1 MLSTLKN
8 SGGFKMKKIMIVAAS
23 LLAVVTFGGLDRIEA
38 AEKGKSATA
47 KTETYKVE
55 DLFAKKE
62 KLNGKKV
69 TVKGK
74 VVKFSPGIM
83 GKNWIHLQDG
93 SGKQGTN
100 DITVTTDQ
108 NAAIG
113 DKIVVTG
120 NLVTN
125 KDFGGGYKYEV
136 IIEEATVKADK

>member
-1 MLSTLKN
+1 
-8 SGGFKMKKIMIVAAS
+8 MKTISIVAAT
-23 LLAVVTFGGLDRIEA
+23 LLAIVTFGGIDRIEA
-38 AEKGKSATA
+38 AEKGKTASAN
-47 KTETYKVE
+47 TEVYKVE
-55 DLFAKKE
+55 ELYAKKE

-100 DITVTTDQ
+100 DITITTDQ
-108 NAAIG
+108 NTSIG
-113 DKIVVTG
+113 ENIAVTG

-136 IIEEATVKADK
+136 IIEEATVKAEK

>member
-1 MLSTLKN
+1 
-8 SGGFKMKKIMIVAAS
+8 MKKIMIVAAS
-23 LLAVVTFGGLDRIEA
+23 LLAVATFGGLDRIEA
-38 AEKGKSATA
+38 AEKGKTTA
-47 KTETYKVE
+47 AKAEVYKVE
-55 DLFAKKE
+55 ELFAKKE

-69 TVKGK
+69 IVKGK

-136 IIEEATVKADK
+136 IIEEAAVKADK

>member
-1 MLSTLKN
+1 
-8 SGGFKMKKIMIVAAS
+8 MKTISIVAAT
-23 LLAVVTFGGLDRIEA
+23 LLAIVTFGGIDRIEA
-38 AEKGKSATA
+38 AEKGKTASA
-47 KTETYKVE
+47 KTEVYKVE
-55 DLFAKKE
+55 ELYAKKE

-100 DITVTTDQ
+100 DITITTDQ
-108 NAAIG
+108 NTSIG
-113 DKIVVTG
+113 ENIAVTG
-120 NLVTN
+120 KLVTN

-136 IIEEATVKADK
+136 IIEEATVKAEK

>member
-1 MLSTLKN
+1 
-8 SGGFKMKKIMIVAAS
+8 MKTISIVAAT
-23 LLAVVTFGGLDRIEA
+23 LLAIVTFGGIDRIEA
-38 AEKGKSATA
+38 AEKGKTASA
-47 KTETYKVE
+47 KTGVYKVE
-55 DLFAKKE
+55 ELFAKKE

-100 DITVTTDQ
+100 DITITTDQ
-108 NAAIG
+108 NTSIG
-113 DKIVVTG
+113 ENIAVTG

-136 IIEEATVKADK
+136 IIEEATVKAEK

>member
-1 MLSTLKN
+1 MLSALKN
-8 SGGFKMKKIMIVAAS
+8 SGGFKMKKFMIVAAS
-23 LLAVVTFGGLDRIEA
+23 LLAVVTIGGMDRIEA
-38 AEKGKSATA
+38 AEKGKTAAA

-55 DLFAKKE
+55 ELFAKKE

-69 TVKGK
+69 TVTGK

-100 DITVTTDQ
+100 DITITTDQ
-108 NAAIG
+108 NASIG

-136 IIEEATVKADK
+136 IIEEAAVKADK

>member
-1 MLSTLKN
+1 
-8 SGGFKMKKIMIVAAS
+8 MKQFMIVAAS

-38 AEKGKSATA
+38 AEKGKTA
-47 KTETYKVE
+47 SVKTEVYKVE
-55 DLFAKKE
+55 ELYAKKE

-100 DITVTTDQ
+100 DITITTDQ
-108 NAAIG
+108 NTSVGENIS
-113 DKIVVTG
+113 VTG
-120 NLVTN
+120 NLVTD
-125 KDFGGGYKYEV
+125 KDFGSGYKYEV
-136 IIEEATVKADK
+136 IIEGATVKAEK

>member
-1 MLSTLKN
+1 MLSALKN
-8 SGGFKMKKIMIVAAS
+8 SGGFKMKKFTIVAAS

-38 AEKGKSATA
+38 AEKGKTAAA

-55 DLFAKKE
+55 DLYAKKE

-100 DITVTTDQ
+100 DITITTDQ
-108 NAAIG
+108 NTAIG
-113 DKIVVTG
+113 ENIAVTG

-136 IIEEATVKADK
+136 IIEEATVKAEK

>member
-1 MLSTLKN
+1 
-8 SGGFKMKKIMIVAAS
+8 MKTISIVAAT
-23 LLAVVTFGGLDRIEA
+23 LLAILTFGGFDRIEA
-38 AEKGKSATA
+38 AEKGKTASA
-47 KTETYKVE
+47 KTEVYKVE
-55 DLFAKKE
+55 ELYAKKE

-69 TVKGK
+69 SVKGK

-108 NAAIG
+108 NTAIG
-113 DKIVVTG
+113 ESIAVTG

-136 IIEEATVKADK
+136 IIEEATVKAEK

>member
-1 MLSTLKN
+1 
-8 SGGFKMKKIMIVAAS
+8 MKTISIVAVT
-23 LLAVVTFGGLDRIEA
+23 LLAIVTFGGIDRIEA
-38 AEKGKSATA
+38 AEKGKTASA
-47 KTETYKVE
+47 KTEVYKVE
-55 DLFAKKE
+55 ELYAKKE

-100 DITVTTDQ
+100 DITITTDQ
-108 NAAIG
+108 NTAIG
-113 DKIVVTG
+113 ENIVVTG

-136 IIEEATVKADK
+136 IIEEATVKAEK